1 MDITT
6 AYNILKQKSEK
17 IEQTINITTLCST
30 INSMSKKIDQKNCI
44 QHYENIAMLIYHHW
58 YINSNNQ
65 NMLPYNAKTM
75 NGGKG
80 LLFNNQDIPP
90 VLQKILACYIITNTI
105 D

>member
-1 MDITT
+1 MDI
-6 AYNILKQKSEK
+6 ASQYNALLEKS
-17 IEQTINITTLCST
+17 IQINQTINITTLCST
-30 INSMSKKIDQKNCI
+30 INSISKKMDQANCM

-58 YINSNNQ
+58 NINSNNQ

-90 VLQKILACYIITNTI
+90 DLQKILACYIITNTVS
-105 D
+105 